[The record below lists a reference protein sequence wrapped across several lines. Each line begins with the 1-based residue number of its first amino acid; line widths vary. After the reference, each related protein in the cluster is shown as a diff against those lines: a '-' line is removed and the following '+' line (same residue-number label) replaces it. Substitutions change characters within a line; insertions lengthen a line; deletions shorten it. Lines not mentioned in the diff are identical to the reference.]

1 METSE
6 SRNARCARRSA
17 HSTHRSARSRTPSR
31 SRNRAANSPS
41 CSLPWG
47 SAVLERPSCASK
59 SRAAGAHSPGRGSWA
74 LIRQHPSRCRI
85 ACCRQKPTNP
95 QPLTPSDAHTADARG
110 SSCTDTGC
118 PRSASYMA
126 FVASHYLA
134 PIAAIQQRIRTK
146 KATQLDSENF
156 YIRSSAA
163 PIGAAIYA
171 TRVPRPASPESSQKR
186 PRKAAGAI

>member
-134 PIAAIQQRIRTK
+134 PSPPSSSASARK
-146 KATQLDSENF
+146 KRRSWITENL

-171 TRVPRPASPESSQKR
+171 TRGRQRGLYES
-186 PRKAAGAI
+186 